1 MFQTD
6 PLKKML
12 QEIANVY
19 KQTPVSKLIK
29 FSLKNKTIYKIGTGA
44 VSVFVQPNI
53 WAMASAQWYFKI

>member
-6 PLKKML
+6 PLKKL

-19 KQTPVSKLIK
+19 KQTPVSNLNK

-44 VSVFVQPNI
+44 ISVFGQPNF